1 MIISWT
7 EKVNICGGK
16 VTSWSK
22 IFKYTVTQSFCNIYF
37 NSIDRFIEQSCLF
50 GLWNSNYLVFQ
61 MGVTLV
67 SSKIVEI
74 FKMIFNYKEIAK
86 EWRLKVLK
94 EMERSLKRY
103 ISQATMMTK
112 WNQNSLPCKITLI
125 AIQLK
130 TVTHAWV
137 ILSETFGTGTSLR
150 LSNISILFAFS
161 LLSIR

>member
-1 MIISWT
+1 M
-7 EKVNICGGK
+7 
-16 VTSWSK
+16 
-22 IFKYTVTQSFCNIYF
+22 
-37 NSIDRFIEQSCLF
+37 F

-61 MGVTLV
+61 MDFTLV

-74 FKMIFNYKEIAK
+74 FKMIFKYKEIAK
-86 EWRLKVLK
+86 ESRLKVLK

-137 ILSETFGTGTSLR
+137 IFSRTFGKVLPWDYPTFQYCLHFHSSRLDKNRALHLSLWNSSYSMFQT
-150 LSNISILFAFS
+150 LNLFVAKLKFQ
-161 LLSIR
+161 L